1 MVRRFG
7 LPFRQIGQSPHLGAK
22 PPEGGFV
29 LICPFYVTIC
39 ECQSYAVLFV
49 MSKGA
54 TVAKSITFRLFK
66 PEQEEHFTELKVR
79 LKHFEEM
86 RGHFEE
92 LGVYVQVVD
101 LNK

>member
-1 MVRRFG
+1 
-7 LPFRQIGQSPHLGAK
+7 
-22 PPEGGFV
+22 
-29 LICPFYVTIC
+29 
-39 ECQSYAVLFV
+39 

-66 PEQEEHFTELKVR
+66 SEEVEHFTQLKVR

-101 LNK
+101 LDK

>member
-1 MVRRFG
+1 
-7 LPFRQIGQSPHLGAK
+7 
-22 PPEGGFV
+22 
-29 LICPFYVTIC
+29 
-39 ECQSYAVLFV
+39 

-54 TVAKSITFRLFK
+54 KVAKSITFRLFK
-66 PEQEEHFTELKVR
+66 SDEQEHFTQLKVR

-101 LNK
+101 LDK